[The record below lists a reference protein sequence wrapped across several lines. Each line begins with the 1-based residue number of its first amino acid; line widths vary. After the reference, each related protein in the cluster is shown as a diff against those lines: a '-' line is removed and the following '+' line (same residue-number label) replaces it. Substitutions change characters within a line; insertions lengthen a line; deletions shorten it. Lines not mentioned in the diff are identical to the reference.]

1 MHVREPID
9 GPVALL
15 LAASIVF
22 GTAAVADVALV
33 HAAPPHPEDLVSAG
47 AFEGA
52 KFSVVAGSG
61 GVPLNVVEVGDPAL
75 PAILL
80 IHGFRQSYLSWT
92 YQFASDLKT
101 RCHIVAFDLRGH
113 GNSGSPWQPD
123 AYGQAEP
130 WADDVNAVIKAT
142 GLSKPL
148 LVGWS
153 YGGNVAIDFAR
164 YHPEVPLAGYILVAT
179 TAGFD
184 KTPPSPANAPVRPTA
199 SPNLLL
205 NIAAVD
211 ASTGFLFPTTI
222 DAKLRDQF
230 KAAAMRVSPFVDQGI
245 ARRAGSDNLDLA
257 DSLHAPVTFVFGGR
271 DPIVGPA
278 LAQTLASRLPRAKVV
293 VFPNA
298 GHGLFIEDPDTF
310 NALLDGVNRDFDR
323 CSAPNTRK
331 GSPEASIVG
340 EHDIGPGPGPGPG
353 PDEGCDFN
361 GGRRRRKA
369 RRSHHHA
376 RADRKGL
383 RNPGF
388 PFRNH
393 R

>member
-1 MHVREPID
+1 MRVLRELGV
-9 GPVALL
+9 GPSVFVLAGSFVVGDVGAADVAVAQ
-15 LAASIVF
+15 AAPP
-22 GTAAVADVALV
+22 TPKAAVA
-33 HAAPPHPEDLVSAG
+33 AG

-52 KFSVVAGSG
+52 KFSIVAGAG

-101 RCHIVAFDLRGH
+101 RCHLVAFDLRGH

-123 AYGQAEP
+123 AYGEAQP

-142 GLSKPL
+142 GLNRPL
-148 LVGWS
+148 VVGWS
-153 YGGNVAIDFAR
+153 YGGNVAMDFAR

-184 KTPPSPANAPVRPTA
+184 KIPLPPPNAPVRPTA

-245 ARRAGSDNLDLA
+245 ARRAGHDNLDLL
-257 DSLHAPVTFVFGGR
+257 DSLHAPVTFVFGGK

-298 GHGLFIEDPDTF
+298 GHGLFIEDPGY
-310 NALLDGVNRDFDR
+310 LQCPVGRR
-323 CSAPNTRK
+323 SMP
-331 GSPEASIVG
+331 ASIG
-340 EHDIGPGPGPGPG
+340 FRPALGANPRHGARGPWSRPW
-353 PDEGCDFN
+353 
-361 GGRRRRKA
+361 RWV
-369 RRSHHHA
+369 
-376 RADRKGL
+376 
-383 RNPGF
+383 
-388 PFRNH
+388 
-393 R
+393 